1 MAAFASSD
9 SEQVR
14 EAFDAADT
22 DDSGTLD
29 AKELQVVIETLELS
43 MTVEE
48 IEHEIGADAHN
59 NGDGELSIDGID
71 FETFSLWWKKHESSP
86 RVGIVYTGYVR
97 LYSSC

>member
-1 MAAFASSD
+1 MFASSD

-14 EAFDAADT
+14 EAFEAADE
-22 DDSGTLD
+22 DGSGALD
-29 AKELQVVIETLELS
+29 VDELRLVIEALHLT

-71 FETFSLWWKKHESSP
+71 FETFSLWWKEHESSP
-86 RVGIVYTGYVR
+86 RDGIVYTGYVR
-97 LYSSC
+97 LYGC